1 MEIIQFDAMSAYG
14 GGLIMGLSA
23 MLLFLLR
30 GDVAGVNG
38 MVTGILNPI
47 KGEVSWRI
55 LFLLGMVIGGYLYQ
69 GAGGVLETLEPVV
82 EGNWVILAGLL
93 VGIGATF
100 GSGCTSGHG
109 ICGISR
115 WSVRSIVATTSFMV
129 SAIVTVYV
137 IRYLVGGL
145 S

>member
-1 MEIIQFDAMSAYG
+1 MEIIQFDAMGAYL
-14 GGLIMGLSA
+14 GGLVMGLSA

-38 MVTGILNPI
+38 MVTGIIKPI

-55 LFLLGMVIGGYLYQ
+55 LFLIGLVIGGYLYRS
-69 GAGGVLETLEPVV
+69 AGGVLETLEPVV

-115 WSVRSIVATTSFMV
+115 WSLRSIMATTSFMV
-129 SAIVTVYV
+129 SAIVTVYI
-137 IRYLVGGL
+137 IRHVLGGL